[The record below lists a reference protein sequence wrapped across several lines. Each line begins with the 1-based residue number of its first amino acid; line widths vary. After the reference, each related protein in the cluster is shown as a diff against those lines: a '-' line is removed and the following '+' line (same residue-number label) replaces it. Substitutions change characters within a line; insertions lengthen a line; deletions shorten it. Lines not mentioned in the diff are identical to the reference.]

1 MITEFPNPRNC
12 SVPRS
17 QTITKFNIIET
28 NEIRD
33 LVQKFMQEESIY
45 CGELDRLIQKKVQFA
60 IMFIQILMFRFLSL
74 LCFVLRMKF
83 SKSRSKEKI
92 LRNSLKQH

>member
-28 NEIRD
+28 NEIKD
-33 LVQKFMQEESIY
+33 LVQKFMQDESIY
-45 CGELDRLIQKKVQFA
+45 SGELDRLIQKKVQLTKA
-60 IMFIQILMFRFLSL
+60 LIQL
-74 LCFVLRMKF
+74 
-83 SKSRSKEKI
+83 
-92 LRNSLKQH
+92 

>member
-33 LVQKFMQEESIY
+33 LVQRFMQDESIY
-45 CGELDRLIQKKVQFA
+45 CGELDRLIQKKVQLLSSKYQFV
-60 IMFIQILMFRFLSL
+60 LFLV
-74 LCFVLRMKF
+74 CFVFFKG
-83 SKSRSKEKI
+83 
-92 LRNSLKQH
+92 